1 MISVDSNLIFSAIEP
16 GDVNHAAALQ
26 RLGTAG
32 QEDTLVICPVVYAEL
47 MASAVRDFIRVFLQR
62 AEIATLWA
70 MHESVW
76 KRAGTAFGDYA
87 SLRRSG
93 SLPRRIVAD
102 FLIAAHAEHHELS
115 VLTFDNTV
123 FAGVFPDVQLV

>member
-32 QEDTLVICPVVYAEL
+32 QEDTLVIYPVVYAEL
-47 MASAVRDFIRVFLQR
+47 MASTVRDFIRVFLQR
-62 AEIATLWA
+62 AEITTLWA
-70 MHESVW
+70 MPESVW

-87 SLRRSG
+87 GLRRGG

-102 FLIAAHAEHHELS
+102 FLITAHAEHHKLS
-115 VLTFDNTV
+115 VLTFDDTV
-123 FAGVFPDVQLV
+123 FASVFPNVQLV

>member
-1 MISVDSNLIFSAIEP
+1 
-16 GDVNHAAALQ
+16 
-26 RLGTAG
+26 
-32 QEDTLVICPVVYAEL
+32 

-70 MHESVW
+70 MPESVW

-87 SLRRSG
+87 ALRRGG

-123 FAGVFPDVQLV
+123 FANVFPNVQLV